1 VADVAIDSPAPQLL
15 TRIQG
20 QVRLRRLVVDVAR
33 QRLYSL
39 DSVGGRVFS
48 MDLGKSSPQPT
59 LAADGLG
66 KASDIDINRRTGTVY
81 VVNAET
87 RQVWQLACEGGRC
100 TKQVFAHSDAFKR
113 PFRLEI
119 TRDGTVWVADAK
131 ASRIFGL
138 DPDGSIHHTIASL
151 D

>member
-1 VADVAIDSPAPQLL
+1 MCYRLNHRRYV
-15 TRIQG
+15 
-20 QVRLRRLVVDVAR
+20 VRRAVT
-33 QRLYSL
+33 YWSL
-39 DSVGGRVFS
+39 DQGEV
-48 MDLGKSSPQPT
+48 
-59 LAADGLG
+59 
-66 KASDIDINRRTGTVY
+66 RTPAKGCFRTFTN

-138 DPDGSIHHTIASL
+138 DPDGSIRHTIASL